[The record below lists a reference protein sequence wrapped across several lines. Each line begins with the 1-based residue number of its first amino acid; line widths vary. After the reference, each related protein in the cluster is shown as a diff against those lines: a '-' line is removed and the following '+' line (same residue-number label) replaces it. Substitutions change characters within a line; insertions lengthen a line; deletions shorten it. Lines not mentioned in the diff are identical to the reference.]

1 MLKSERMN
9 TLTVW
14 GNNPPAILLFKM
26 TQTTNYFRSCL
37 LLLVTVLS
45 IIACSEDQ
53 TEAMVQVFR
62 QYQAAVLENNPQQ
75 LYGAIDENSQEY
87 LRTQLEYLKSADREL
102 TEEYVNQN
110 PYPVVTVDML
120 ARALNHY
127 TADQL
132 NTLSPDDYLDFNL
145 AYLIQLEEKI
155 LQDFT
160 FREKLVQTDQR
171 AKLRFSKPL
180 DDERNTIADF
190 EFLKEN
196 DQWKLNLLDRLNLL
210 ENNARI
216 TLKYAEQNTW
226 DYVAEKLNKYY
237 SE

>member
-1 MLKSERMN
+1 
-9 TLTVW
+9 
-14 GNNPPAILLFKM
+14 M

-62 QYQAAVLENNPQQ
+62 QYQTAVLENNPQQ